1 MFHAPAKVALNRSAG
16 KCAGCC
22 GSTRST
28 AIVRRRPINRS
39 ALHCIPFNLSKL
51 SKTAHRWHSVTSQ
64 SAKSARRSKQDSG
77 QLGHNLSAAPTGD
90 ECAPHK
96 VRGPAARAPPPE
108 PPGGGAV
115 KLTVRTDVVAFC
127 CFFPRPKCS
136 VSRAIFFFFFPRPI
150 NFSSARIRTVGRAKR
165 RNRPQVPPGGD
176 LTALEGM

>member
-96 VRGPAARAPPPE
+96 VRGPAARAPPPA

-115 KLTVRTDVVAFC
+115 NLTVRTDVVAFC
-127 CFFPRPKCS
+127 CFF
-136 VSRAIFFFFFPRPI
+136 FFFSRFVNFDIFLIFPRPI

>member
-51 SKTAHRWHSVTSQ
+51 SKTAHRWHSVTFQ

-96 VRGPAARAPPPE
+96 VRGPAARAPPPA

-127 CFFPRPKCS
+127 CFFFHGQTCH
-136 VSRAIFFFFFPRPI
+136 VFFPRPNLSRCFFLANAFFTPFFPRQYI
-150 NFSSARIRTVGRAKR
+150 FHAVFVLSNTFFTR
-165 RNRPQVPPGGD
+165 D
-176 LTALEGM
+176 LNL